1 MHWNASGRLSLQSCR
16 NDHDVV
22 ESCREKLSSLLSLAA
37 SVTFSFLRAS
47 LQDALHHAANN
58 FDQDNMGIVLC
69 LARQSILA
77 DNIEF
82 SHSKTTQLNTSKQ
95 IAYMKAT
102 NALKMLLAHDTRI
115 AGAPAGTGDKNSTG
129 LTTV

>member
-1 MHWNASGRLSLQSCR
+1 
-16 NDHDVV
+16 
-22 ESCREKLSSLLSLAA
+22 
-37 SVTFSFLRAS
+37 
-47 LQDALHHAANN
+47 
-58 FDQDNMGIVLC
+58 MGIVLC

-82 SHSKTTQLNTSKQ
+82 SHSNSTHLNSRKQ